1 VRAVLGR
8 RGGDAEL
15 LKHVLKIEH
24 DLSALRKRVE
34 KRRFIELKD
43 PAFVDASQEAISRKR
58 TSLRED
64 RLWILWQAAHNVAR
78 LQGGHAAAEIGTYR
92 GGSAYFIASAFVHAL
107 GHDVPFDVVD
117 TFEGLAPEDRTS
129 EDGDFGS
136 KRTFTDTSVESVR
149 EYLSRFPQVVVH
161 KGDIAEVA
169 PTLDRP
175 SYSLVHVDVDLYEP
189 ALECLRYFG
198 PKVPVGGVIVLDD
211 YEALKCPGI
220 RKAVDEYLAE
230 APSFQPWNPH
240 TEQLVLIRLP

>member
-1 VRAVLGR
+1 MLSR
-8 RGGDAEL
+8 RGSNADL
-15 LKHVLKIEH
+15 LRHVQKIEH
-24 DLSALRKRVE
+24 DVSALRKRID

-43 PAFVDASQEAISRKR
+43 PSFVDASQEAISRKR

-78 LQGGHAAAEIGTYR
+78 LDGRHTAAEIGTYR

-117 TFEGLAPEDRTS
+117 TFEGLAPEDRAAQ
-129 EDGDFGS
+129 DGDFGS
-136 KRTFTDTSVESVR
+136 KRTFTDTTFESVR
-149 EYLSRFPQVVVH
+149 EYLARFEQLVVH

-169 PTLDRP
+169 STLAHP

-189 ALECLRYFG
+189 ALECLRFFG
-198 PKVPVGGVIVLDD
+198 PRVPIGGVIVLDD

-220 RKAVDEYLAE
+220 RKAADEYLVE
-230 APSFQPWNPH
+230 EPRFQPWNPH